1 MKKLDF
7 TYKPQIKSGRKE
19 IISVLRTGEIDLYYF
34 CPQTNEKEFIKTVK
48 VKDKKNDDDH

>member
-7 TYKPQIKSGRKE
+7 TYKPQTKTGRKE

-34 CPQTNEKEFIKTVK
+34 YPQTNEKEFIKTVK
-48 VKDKKNDDDH
+48 VKDKQNGNDH